1 MTGKTIS
8 HYRVLE
14 KLGAGGMG
22 VGFQAEDTRLGP
34 PRRPGQ
40 LLEEVYSSFFP
51 PEAAGCNIDA

>member
-1 MTGKTIS
+1 MTGRTIS

-22 VGFQAEDTRLGP
+22 VVFRAEDTRLGP

-40 LLEEVYSSFFP
+40 LLEQVYSPFFP
-51 PEAAGCNIDA
+51 PEAARCNTDA